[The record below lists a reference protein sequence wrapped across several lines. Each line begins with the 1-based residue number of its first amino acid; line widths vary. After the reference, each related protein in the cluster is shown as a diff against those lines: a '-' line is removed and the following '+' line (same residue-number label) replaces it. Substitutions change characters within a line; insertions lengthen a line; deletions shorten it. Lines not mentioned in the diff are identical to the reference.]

1 MADARLTLNGESIAE
16 LLDVRPDMP
25 WFEARFVPAEAFATV
40 EPLFREEREM
50 SERADFDVDAW
61 QILWE
66 QIWARGVALV
76 LSDGKRMERDLA
88 AHVFDD
94 GTARFRY

>member
-1 MADARLTLNGESIAE
+1 MAEARLTLNGELIAE
-16 LLDVRPDMP
+16 LQDVQPDMP

-50 SERADFDVDAW
+50 LDRADFDADAW
-61 QILWE
+61 QTLWE
-66 QIWARGVALV
+66 EIWAQGVALV
-76 LSDGKRMERDLA
+76 LSDGACIERDFA
-88 AHVFDD
+88 MHVYDD